1 LWSVYSEDIENQLEC
16 QKDNWCTKFN
26 SQGKSSLLK
35 LDTASEVLPLIRKS
49 ITKGSGLLVN
59 EGVANAYIIQGIL
72 NQEIVW
78 EGHQL
83 SAEIAVN

>member
-1 LWSVYSEDIENQLEC
+1 MLGGHFGSVYSEDIENQLEY

-72 NQEIVW
+72 DQEIVW
-78 EGHQL
+78 EGH
-83 SAEIAVN
+83 